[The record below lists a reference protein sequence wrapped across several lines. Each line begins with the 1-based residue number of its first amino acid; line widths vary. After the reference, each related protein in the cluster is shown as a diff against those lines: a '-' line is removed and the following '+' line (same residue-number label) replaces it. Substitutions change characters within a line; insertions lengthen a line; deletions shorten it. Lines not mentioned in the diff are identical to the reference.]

1 MTKPTSGQEITFGPF
16 CLYPDARMLL
26 RSDKPVQ
33 LGSRAREMLL
43 LLVERAGEVVKKR
56 ELMARV
62 WPDTIVEEG
71 TLRVHIASLRKA
83 LGDGLGGIR
92 YVENV
97 TGFGYRFIAPVTR
110 SEQIRPLPVTAT
122 LAIEPQHNIPTQLT
136 RMIGRAPVVAS
147 LASRL
152 PQRRFVTLVGP
163 GGIGKTTVALAAAN
177 DLHDSYPHGVC
188 VIDLSSITDA
198 SLIAGTLRTR
208 R

>member
-43 LLVERAGEVVKKR
+43 LLVERAGEVVNKR

-92 YVENV
+92 
-97 TGFGYRFIAPVTR
+97 
-110 SEQIRPLPVTAT
+110 
-122 LAIEPQHNIPTQLT
+122 
-136 RMIGRAPVVAS
+136 
-147 LASRL
+147 
-152 PQRRFVTLVGP
+152 
-163 GGIGKTTVALAAAN
+163 
-177 DLHDSYPHGVC
+177 
-188 VIDLSSITDA
+188 
-198 SLIAGTLRTR
+198 
-208 R
+208 

>member
-1 MTKPTSGQEITFGPF
+1 MLAAQQQNQKEAAMTKPTSGQVVTFEPF

-43 LLVERAGEVVKKR
+43 LLVERAGEIVKKR

-83 LGDGLGGIR
+83 LGDGR

-110 SEQIRPLPVTAT
+110 SEEIPLPVTAT

-136 RMIGRAPVVAS
+136 RMIG
-147 LASRL
+147 
-152 PQRRFVTLVGP
+152 
-163 GGIGKTTVALAAAN
+163 
-177 DLHDSYPHGVC
+177 
-188 VIDLSSITDA
+188 
-198 SLIAGTLRTR
+198 
-208 R
+208 